1 MNQTQSQTTRLVAYG
16 GVLAALILVVTR
28 FSAMPILNGQ
38 GYINLGDATILFA
51 AAVLGPTAIIPAAL
65 GSAMADL
72 WAGYIQ
78 YAPATLIIKGL
89 VAWIAV
95 LFLRKATAPLWLKIF
110 GFAIA
115 ELVMAGGYFVF
126 EIFMLGFATA
136 LFDLTFN
143 LIQGGVCLVIGLA
156 LLPVAERIVK
166 ANNIQR

>member
-1 MNQTQSQTTRLVAYG
+1 MNKLSTTRAVAYG

-51 AAVLGPTAIIPAAL
+51 AAILGPIAVIPAAI

-72 WAGYIQ
+72 MAGYIQ

-89 VAWIAV
+89 VAFVAA
-95 LFLRKATAPLWLKIF
+95 LFLKKANAPLWIKAI
-110 GFAIA
+110 GFALA

-126 EIFMLGFATA
+126 EIAMLGFATA

-143 LIQGGVCLVIGLA
+143 LLQGGVCLVVGLV
-156 LLPVAERIVK
+156 LLPVADRIKK
-166 ANNIQR
+166 ANNL

>member
-1 MNQTQSQTTRLVAYG
+1 MNKLSPTRMVAFG

-51 AAVLGPTAIIPAAL
+51 AAILGPTAVIPAAI

-89 VAWIAV
+89 VAYVAA
-95 LFLRKATAPLWLKIF
+95 LFLKKENTPTWLKIM
-110 GFAIA
+110 GFIAA
-115 ELVMAGGYFVF
+115 ELVMAGGYLVF
-126 EIFMLGFATA
+126 EIFLLGFATA
-136 LFDLTFN
+136 VFDLMFN
-143 LIQGGVCLVIGLA
+143 LLQGAICLVAALA
-156 LLPVAERIVK
+156 LLPVADRIKK
-166 ANNIQR
+166 AGNL